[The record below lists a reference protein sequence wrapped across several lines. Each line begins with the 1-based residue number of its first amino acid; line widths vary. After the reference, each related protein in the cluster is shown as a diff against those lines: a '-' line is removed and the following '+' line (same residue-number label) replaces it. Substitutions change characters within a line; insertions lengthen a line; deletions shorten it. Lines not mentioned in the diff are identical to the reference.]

1 MNDILKYYE
10 DISLKYKVI
19 HKLKRDGLI
28 LIALM
33 TLGIFI
39 MESVFKEINN
49 VILGGLEIL
58 LASIVIYIF
67 LSRYI
72 KYANIVINAN
82 KDKTEMKKLK
92 QLKMKNIDI
101 ESKNFFKAVNC
112 YEINMIKKYLQK
124 NKMMKKNK
132 ILFMIETLK
141 DKRNKTNII
150 MNMQLIF
157 IVPLS
162 ISIGTNYL
170 AKLNIEDAGAFI
182 IYCLL
187 YVGIIVLIIN
197 VITLLIISICE
208 IIRFPI
214 RDKQTFKILEDILSD
229 IYLNM
234 KD

>member
-39 MESVFKEINN
+39 IESVFKKINN

-58 LASIVIYIF
+58 LVSIVIYIF
-67 LSRYI
+67 LSRYM

-101 ESKNFFKAVNC
+101 ESKNFFKAVNS

-124 NKMMKKNK
+124 NKMMKKIK
-132 ILFMIETLK
+132 YFL
-141 DKRNKTNII
+141 
-150 MNMQLIF
+150 
-157 IVPLS
+157 
-162 ISIGTNYL
+162 
-170 AKLNIEDAGAFI
+170 
-182 IYCLL
+182 
-187 YVGIIVLIIN
+187 
-197 VITLLIISICE
+197 
-208 IIRFPI
+208 
-214 RDKQTFKILEDILSD
+214 
-229 IYLNM
+229 
-234 KD
+234 